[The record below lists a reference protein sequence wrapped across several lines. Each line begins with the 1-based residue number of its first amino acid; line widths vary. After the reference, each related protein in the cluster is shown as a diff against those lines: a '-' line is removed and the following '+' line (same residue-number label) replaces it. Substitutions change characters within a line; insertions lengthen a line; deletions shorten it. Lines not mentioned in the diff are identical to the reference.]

1 MPSNAVPRIGA
12 RLRAARR
19 RHGVSV
25 RGLAREVGVSAS
37 LISQIETDKS
47 SPSVS
52 TLYAITTAL
61 GISIEDLF
69 GNDPAAEP
77 GDAEPGDAEPD
88 LDEEMVEDAASVP
101 SDGRQPALALLAA
114 HATAGG
120 TALAA
125 PAGAAVLAN
134 VAQRTLES
142 RRERRLGPV
151 VTPEQREVLT
161 LESGVTWELLGQI
174 PHKHVDFLLITY
186 PPGGSSSS
194 SGTLMRHS
202 GTEFGYVVSGEL
214 TLTLG
219 FDTHRLVA
227 GDAVSF
233 DSSTPHGF
241 RNEGTVPV
249 VGIWFVLER
258 SA

>member
-1 MPSNAVPRIGA
+1 MPSATVPPIGA
-12 RLRAARR
+12 RLRAARHR
-19 RHGVSV
+19 LGVSV

-69 GNDPAAEP
+69 GDEPVVDPGAA
-77 GDAEPGDAEPD
+77 DAELDDDIADEGPPG
-88 LDEEMVEDAASVP
+88 
-101 SDGRQPALALLAA
+101 SDGQERPLTLLAA
-114 HATAGG
+114 HGMAGG
-120 TALAA
+120 TAVAA
-125 PAGAAVLAN
+125 PVRPAVL
-134 VAQRTLES
+134 RTATDRALVP

-151 VTPEQREVLT
+151 VTPQQREMLT
-161 LESGVTWELLGQI
+161 LDSGVTWELLGQI

-194 SGTLMRHS
+194 SGALMRHS

-233 DSSTPHGF
+233 DSSTPHAL
-241 RNEGTVPV
+241 RNEGSVPA

-258 SA
+258 AV